1 MKIVSVYC
9 HTGSTFGVKV
19 SQSPPI
25 LFMKIRTKSVTLNCQ
40 HDDSTHYN
48 MFWYR
53 QQTNR
58 ELKMIAYSSG
68 KDNAQIEKPFEKSK
82 YTLTRPEV
90 LKSSLEIKD
99 LESGDSALYFCATS
113 IAQWNSSASQQHN
126 NLIIAERD
134 DTISHLLI
142 YSALSH
148 QSNTCFYSAVR
159 VQTG

>member
-1 MKIVSVYC
+1 MYNILKIVSVYC
-9 HTGSTFGVKV
+9 HSGSTLGVKV

-25 LFMKIRTKSVTLNCQ
+25 SFMKRQTKPVTLYCQ
-40 HDDSTHYN
+40 HDDNTHYN

-53 QQTNR
+53 QQTNG
-58 ELKMIAYSSG
+58 EMNLIAYSLG
-68 KDNAQIEKPFEKSK
+68 KDNVKIEEPFNSSK

-126 NLIIAERD
+126 NLRQMIP
-134 DTISHLLI
+134 SLI
-142 YSALSH
+142 YESTLLSDV
-148 QSNTCFYSAVR
+148 SPE
-159 VQTG
+159 

>member
-1 MKIVSVYC
+1 MYNILKIVSVYC
-9 HTGSTFGVKV
+9 HSGSTLGVKV

-25 LFMKIRTKSVTLNCQ
+25 SFMKRQTKSVTLNCQ
-40 HDDSTHYN
+40 HDDNTHYN

-58 ELKMIAYSSG
+58 EMNLIAYSLG
-68 KDNAQIEKPFEKSK
+68 KDNVKIEEPFNSSK

-142 YSALSH
+142 YSAL
-148 QSNTCFYSAVR
+148 
-159 VQTG
+159 

>member
-1 MKIVSVYC
+1 MN
-9 HTGSTFGVKV
+9 
-19 SQSPPI
+19 
-25 LFMKIRTKSVTLNCQ
+25 L
-40 HDDSTHYN
+40 
-48 MFWYR
+48 
-53 QQTNR
+53 
-58 ELKMIAYSSG
+58 IAYSSG
-68 KDNAQIEKPFEKSK
+68 KDNAQKEKPFDGSK